1 MHGGGRAVG
10 RGCFIAR
17 WRTLTRR
24 LRLIGRNAPLLNP
37 CLSCAACCSQGA
49 YVGTGAYDKNI
60 AMSMA
65 IDMVAYE
72 EALAERKAR

>member
-1 MHGGGRAVG
+1 M
-10 RGCFIAR
+10 
-17 WRTLTRR
+17 
-24 LRLIGRNAPLLNP
+24 
-37 CLSCAACCSQGA
+37 
-49 YVGTGAYDKNI
+49 GTGAYDKNI